1 MYQLEEISGMYGI
14 FCEETGE
21 HFPISND
28 RKLVTELLE
37 QVNSFEADPIHLPD
51 IIHDFLYEKFMI
63 V

>member
-1 MYQLEEISGMYGI
+1 MYGI
-14 FCEETGE
+14 LCEETGE

-28 RKLVTELLE
+28 KKLVMELLE
-37 QVNSFEADPIHLPD
+37 QVNEFEADPIHLPD